1 MTTSEETIAL
11 LESHQKRPN
20 FIVGLDLYLDLVHQ
34 YKKVRC
40 KVNVHGWYHD
50 DFFIVDAPMIN
61 AQEVELRTN
70 EFVTVRFI
78 LDGVV
83 YAFNTTLLRKVV
95 APTRLWLLSYP
106 TIMETKTLR
115 KHSRLQTLIPV
126 SIDGFEEKALI
137 IDLSSGGA
145 LVDCANW
152 QSLPDLQEIK
162 MSFNLPN
169 GKEVLDLPAQVKNI
183 IKNESIKQFGVSFSS
198 SENEQGRAIKEFIDA
213 LPNRPPSPC
222 HQQQV

>member
-1 MTTSEETIAL
+1 MTTSEATIAL

-34 YKKVRC
+34 FKKVRC

-50 DFFIVDAPMIN
+50 DFFIIDAPMIN
-61 AQEVELRTN
+61 GQEVELRTN
-70 EFVTVRFI
+70 EFVTVRFM
-78 LDGVV
+78 
-83 YAFNTTLLRKVV
+83 
-95 APTRLWLLSYP
+95 SYP

-152 QSLPDLQEIK
+152 QNLPELQEIK

-169 GKEVLDLPAQVKNI
+169 GKEVIALPAQVKNI
-183 IKNESIKQFGVSFSS
+183 VKNESIKQIGVSFSS
-198 SENEQGRAIKEFIDA
+198 SDNEQGRAIKEFIDA
-213 LPNRPPSPC
+213 LPNRPPAPC
-222 HQQQV
+222 QQQP